1 MIIKQ
6 SNKSPVLIYDK
17 IEKFEPQPEMGRMG
31 TEYAYTKDADLMDF
45 IKHMKAHI
53 KWFQGI
59 LDTVFPKQKHMP
71 EPAVRRNS
79 KAGKGKNRSWQQTV
93 DELKS
98 RMDKIEQNVG
108 KGWGWPLPSIEK
120 YNTVVDIVLKEMAK
134 AVDEDVDREEYR
146 VRVQNREQITNTTFN
161 DLFGDEQQAE
171 KVAVDNNPDQFGKNM
186 SVLQDYPVGN
196 TVHYT
201 IEEILKIVEQYG
213 VDGAKE
219 YISVDTFPKII
230 EDIVARHHKNH
241 W

>member
-1 MIIKQ
+1 MLVQQ
-6 SNKSPVLIYDK
+6 SKKSPVLIYDTIQK
-17 IEKFEPQPEMGRMG
+17 KEAQPELGRMG

-45 IKHMKAHI
+45 IKHMKSHI
-53 KWFQGI
+53 QWFQDV
-59 LDTVFPKQKHMP
+59 LDTGFPKQKHMP

-79 KAGKGKNRSWQQTV
+79 KAGKGKTRSWQQTV
-93 DELKS
+93 DEIKS
-98 RMDKIEQNVG
+98 RMDNIEQNIG

-120 YNTVVDIVLKEMAK
+120 YNTVVDIVLKQI
-134 AVDEDVDREEYR
+134 DPNVDRESYK
-146 VRVQNREQITNTTFN
+146 VRLENRKNITNTN
-161 DLFGDEQQAE
+161 YDELFTDELKPE
-171 KVAVDNNPDQFGKNM
+171 KVPVDNNTDNFGKNM
-186 SVLQDYPVGN
+186 AVLQEYPVGN

-213 VDGAKE
+213 VDGAKD